1 MKYIVYEIQSRY
13 LHIQTGKK
21 KKTKQ
26 TKPENFW
33 STKVCLPDN
42 HDRKQVISQN
52 EYQMLYILLI
62 TCF

>member
-1 MKYIVYEIQSRY
+1 MKFTLDICTYRQF
-13 LHIQTGKK
+13 KK
-21 KKTKQ
+21 KKQ

-52 EYQMLYILLI
+52 EYQILCILLI